1 MQGALA
7 GGRSG
12 RDFASPRPIKLAA
25 SDGEIEIEIEI
36 EIELKTGSRRSGFQF
51 EMPAG
56 PTGSTWVILLAGSA
70 AGVAAGAPCCGAY
83 FDAHLACNC
92 LA

>member
-1 MQGALA
+1 MQGASR
-7 GGRSG
+7 GDMSG
-12 RDFASPRPIKLAA
+12 AILLRPDRLNFAA
-25 SDGEIEIEIEI
+25 SDGEIEIEI

-56 PTGSTWVILLAGSA
+56 PTGSTCVILLAGSA

>member
-1 MQGALA
+1 MQGAFA

-25 SDGEIEIEIEI
+25 SDGEIESES
-36 EIELKTGSRRSGFQF
+36 ELKTGTRRSGFQF